1 MVGCL
6 EAAWSSRRGQVN
18 CASLLPQITRTER
31 LGGKTLQELYG
42 AISLVGWSRSEQR
55 VRAWAASQAT
65 GAAQARPQLKKERRR
80 QPLPSR
86 LLDTWAIGPL
96 KTNPSGGER
105 KLPNLDKNGET
116 GCQMCRG
123 CQDGAPGRKGL
134 GSAGRGL
141 LKKTDANASGER
153 QPGKE
158 KSREPC
164 SNAEGI
170 AHASAISRDRRELQ
184 SWRDPAGSGNCTR
197 DAGCGAAGQPTRMSR

>member
-65 GAAQARPQLKKERRR
+65 GAAQARQQLKKERRR

-105 KLPNLDKNGET
+105 KLPNPDKNGEA
-116 GCQMCRG
+116 GCQICGG

-141 LKKTDANASGER
+141 LKKSDADASPSPRG
-153 QPGKE
+153 
-158 KSREPC
+158 
-164 SNAEGI
+164 
-170 AHASAISRDRRELQ
+170 
-184 SWRDPAGSGNCTR
+184 T
-197 DAGCGAAGQPTRMSR
+197 PTRKREVAGTLQQCGGDRACERYQPR